1 MINVE
6 NKISGWTITGCEDIK
21 LIFDSQIILLSD
33 CLDKITKQKL
43 MDWILDNLRFTKGR
57 DKGIWFCTMDWDT
70 IYKLTIAENYPEI
83 EYELKEHFGEDWF
96 GLYLRF
102 GH

>member
-6 NKISGWTITGCEDIK
+6 NKISGWTITGYGDIK

-33 CLDKITKQKL
+33 CLDKITKQKS